1 MAGAIIGAA
10 MTAASAIAGGI
21 SNSARR
27 RAVKRLRGQQL
38 RDNQTWYNQ
47 EYNADPTQRADAAR
61 LLTQMKE
68 QLQERTKAAR
78 GRQNVIG
85 STEDSTT
92 AAKEANN
99 SVIADTIS
107 KIYAS
112 NQARKDS
119 IGEEY
124 RKTKDEIQGQQMTDE
139 ANAADNTAETVKT
152 VAAVGAQIADA
163 VDSTEGKS
171 GKSNS
176 KTDTNVDAN
185 KVTADAATTNAAVQS
200 TAAEEAGPEGYQEV
214 APKTRSITGTKKPTV
229 SEYTSEAYYKEDGP
243 EGY

>member
-10 MTAASAIAGGI
+10 LTAASAIAGGI

-38 RDNQTWYNQ
+38 RDDQTWYNQ

-85 STEDSTT
+85 GTEDSTT
-92 AAKEANN
+92 ATKEANN
-99 SVIADTIS
+99 STIADTTS
-107 KIYAS
+107 KMYAS
-112 NQARKDS
+112 NQARKDNIS
-119 IGEEY
+119 DEY
-124 RKTKDEIQGQQMTDE
+124 RKTKAEIQGQQMADE
-139 ANAADNTAETVKT
+139 ANAEENTAETVKT
-152 VAAVGAQIADA
+152 VAAVGAQIANA
-163 VDSTEGKS
+163 VDSGEGKS
-171 GKSNS
+171 GKSAS
-176 KTDTNVDAN
+176 KTEANASEVKADTNTISVQP
-185 KVTADAATTNAAVQS
+185 TAI
-200 TAAEEAGPEGYQEV
+200 EEAGPEGYQEV
-214 APKTRSITGTKKPTV
+214 APKIRSITGSKKPTINEYV
-229 SEYTSEAYYKEDGP
+229 SEDYYNDGP

>member
-1 MAGAIIGAA
+1 

-85 STEDSTT
+85 GTEDSTT
-92 AAKEANN
+92 ATKEANN
-99 SVIADTIS
+99 SIIADATS

-112 NQARKDS
+112 NQARKDNIS
-119 IGEEY
+119 DEY
-124 RKTKDEIQGQQMTDE
+124 RKTKAEIQGQQMADE
-139 ANAADNTAETVKT
+139 ANAEGNTAETVKT
-152 VAAVGAQIADA
+152 VAAVGAQIANA
-163 VDSTEGKS
+163 VDSGEGKS
-171 GKSNS
+171 GKSAS
-176 KTDTNVDAN
+176 KTDANASEVKADTNTTSVQP
-185 KVTADAATTNAAVQS
+185 TAI
-200 TAAEEAGPEGYQEV
+200 EEAGPEGYQEV
-214 APKTRSITGTKKPTV
+214 APKIRSITGSKKPTINEYV
-229 SEYTSEAYYKEDGP
+229 SEDYYNDGP

>member
-10 MTAASAIAGGI
+10 LTAASAIAGGI

-61 LLTQMKE
+61 LLTKMKE

-85 STEDSTT
+85 GTEDSTT
-92 AAKEANN
+92 ATKEANN
-99 SVIADTIS
+99 STIADTTS
-107 KIYAS
+107 KMYAS
-112 NQARKDS
+112 NQARKDNIS
-119 IGEEY
+119 DEY
-124 RKTKDEIQGQQMTDE
+124 RKTKAEIQGQQMADE
-139 ANAADNTAETVKT
+139 ANAEANTAETVKT
-152 VAAVGAQIADA
+152 VAAVGAQIANA
-163 VDSTEGKS
+163 VDSGEGKS
-171 GKSNS
+171 GKSAS
-176 KTDTNVDAN
+176 KTDANANSGEVKADTNTTSVQP
-185 KVTADAATTNAAVQS
+185 TAI
-200 TAAEEAGPEGYQEV
+200 EEGGPEGYQEV
-214 APKTRSITGTKKPTV
+214 APKTRSITGSKKPTI
-229 SEYTSEAYYKEDGP
+229 SEYASEDFYKDGP

>member
-1 MAGAIIGAA
+1 MVGAIIGAA
-10 MTAASAIAGGI
+10 LTAASAIAGGI

-47 EYNADPTQRADAAR
+47 EYNADATQRADAAR

-85 STEDSTT
+85 GTEDSTT
-92 AAKEANN
+92 ATKEGNN
-99 SVIADTIS
+99 STIVDTTS

-112 NQARKDS
+112 NQARKDNIS
-119 IGEEY
+119 DEY
-124 RKTKDEIQGQQMTDE
+124 RKTKAEIQGQQMADE
-139 ANAADNTAETVKT
+139 ANAEGNTAETAKT
-152 VAAVGAQIADA
+152 VAAVGAQIANA
-163 VDSTEGKS
+163 VDSGEGKS
-171 GKSNS
+171 GKSPKAGANANS
-176 KTDTNVDAN
+176 GEVKADTN
-185 KVTADAATTNAAVQS
+185 TTSVQP
-200 TAAEEAGPEGYQEV
+200 TTIEEAGPEGYQEV
-214 APKTRSITGTKKPTV
+214 APKMRSITGSKKPTI
-229 SEYTSEAYYKEDGP
+229 SEYASEDFYKDGP

>member
-1 MAGAIIGAA
+1 

-85 STEDSTT
+85 GTEDSTT
-92 AAKEANN
+92 ATKEANN
-99 SVIADTIS
+99 SIIADATS

-112 NQARKDS
+112 NQARKDNIS
-119 IGEEY
+119 DEY
-124 RKTKDEIQGQQMTDE
+124 RKTKAEIQGQQMADE
-139 ANAADNTAETVKT
+139 ANAEGNTAETVKT
-152 VAAVGAQIADA
+152 VAEVGAQIANA
-163 VDSTEGKS
+163 VDSGEGKS
-171 GKSNS
+171 GKSAS
-176 KTDTNVDAN
+176 KTDANASEVKADTNTTSVQP
-185 KVTADAATTNAAVQS
+185 TAI
-200 TAAEEAGPEGYQEV
+200 EEAGPEGYQEV
-214 APKTRSITGTKKPTV
+214 APKIRSITGSKKPTINEYV
-229 SEYTSEAYYKEDGP
+229 SEDYYNDGP

>member
-1 MAGAIIGAA
+1 MVGAIIGAA
-10 MTAASAIAGGI
+10 LTAASAIAGGI

-78 GRQNVIG
+78 GRQNVVG
-85 STEDSTT
+85 GTEDSTT
-92 AAKEANN
+92 ATKEANN
-99 SVIADTIS
+99 STIADTTS

-112 NQARKDS
+112 NQARKDNIS
-119 IGEEY
+119 DEY
-124 RKTKDEIQGQQMTDE
+124 RKTKAEIQGQQMADE
-139 ANAADNTAETVKT
+139 ANAEGNTAETAKT
-152 VAAVGAQIADA
+152 VAAVGAQIANA
-163 VDSTEGKS
+163 VDSSED
-171 GKSNS
+171 KSNS
-176 KTDTNVDAN
+176 KTDADAN
-185 KVTADAATTNAAVQS
+185 KGTADAATIKAAVQP

-214 APKTRSITGTKKPTV
+214 TPKTRSITGSKKPTI
-229 SEYTSEAYYKEDGP
+229 SEYASEDFYNEGP
-243 EGY
+243 EG

>member
-1 MAGAIIGAA
+1 

-85 STEDSTT
+85 GTEDSTT
-92 AAKEANN
+92 ATKEANN
-99 SVIADTIS
+99 RTIADTTS

-112 NQARKDS
+112 NQARKDNIS
-119 IGEEY
+119 DEY
-124 RKTKDEIQGQQMTDE
+124 RKTKAEIQGQQMEDE
-139 ANAADNTAETVKT
+139 ANAEANTAETVKT
-152 VAAVGAQIADA
+152 VAAVGAQIANT
-163 VDSTEGKS
+163 VDSGEGKT
-171 GKSNS
+171 GKSNN
-176 KTDTNVDAN
+176 KADTDTS
-185 KVTADAATTNAAVQS
+185 KVTADAATTNA
-200 TAAEEAGPEGYQEV
+200 TAQPTVAEEAGPEGYQEV
-214 APKTRSITGTKKPTV
+214 TPNTRSITGSKKPTL
-229 SEYTSEAYYKEDGP
+229 SEYASENFYKEGP
-243 EGY
+243 EGYQL